1 QRAAATGRP
10 LCAPCA
16 MKDITQKKYRE
27 RNVLGNSTEQPFIQE
42 RNSCKVIA
50 DIYISELRGGKWQ

>member
-1 QRAAATGRP
+1 
-10 LCAPCA
+10 

-50 DIYISELRGGKWQ
+50 DIYIFELRGGKWQYIKSRRRTRKYGESH